1 MKRAIVQG
9 DSGMITDICDP
20 GDEFQIYEGA
30 DANMKWCDVPD
41 DTTNQCLMVNGV
53 VYDRE
58 ELEDQ
63 REAYIVARMTAYGSI
78 GEQLDMMYQDQL
90 DGGTRFRDHI
100 ATVKAN
106 TPSPSTAPVFVEDA
120 RKVQV
125 PGRKAWEPFPE

>member
-9 DSGMITDICDP
+9 DSGIITDICDA

-41 DTTNQCLMVNGV
+41 DTTNQSVMINGV
-53 VYDRE
+53 VYDRD

-63 REAYIVARMTAYGSI
+63 QAALTVQRMIAYGSM
-78 GEQLDMMYQDQL
+78 GEQLDMIFKDQL

-100 ATVKAN
+100 TNVKAT
-106 TPSPSTAPVFVEDA
+106 TPAPSTAPEYVEDI